1 MGRHTVWRAARLS
14 TGPPS
19 AMEDASAIPE
29 TMIDAS
35 EAIAAAGF
43 DVDALVAALEAATGM
58 PLPAIAAVALFVM
71 ATIFWILARVLFGGS
86 RGKVGGGGDAVLLC
100 GACGAGKTCMF
111 QTLRGGSPYLT
122 TVTSMTENEARFP
135 VEGKS
140 AKRGVVSKQTHLV
153 DLPGHP
159 RLRAMLDKHA
169 PGARAVVFVVDAVDF
184 TAQRRAVAEHLFA
197 IVSDPVV
204 QRRRLPILVAC
215 NKSEKITAHPVE
227 FIKKRLEKEI
237 EALRQTT
244 GTLADTS
251 GGEGAA
257 AIGKPGVEFKFEH
270 LARNDVEVAATSVAE
285 GDLDA
290 VRAFLVR

>member
-1 MGRHTVWRAARLS
+1 
-14 TGPPS
+14 
-19 AMEDASAIPE
+19 MEDASAIPE

-58 PLPAIAAVALFVM
+58 PVPASAAVALLVM

-86 RGKVGGGGDAVLLC
+86 RGKVGGGGDVVLLC

-215 NKSEKITAHPVE
+215 NKSEKITAHPADFVR
-227 FIKKRLEKEI
+227 KRLEKEI
-237 EALRQTT
+237 EALRTT
-244 GTLADTS
+244 RGTLEDTG
-251 GGEGAA
+251 GGESVTGSVGLDGA
-257 AIGKPGVEFKFEH
+257 EFAFEH
-270 LARNDVEVAATSVAE
+270 QRSNKVEAAGCAVAGNDLESVRE
-285 GDLDA
+285 FI
-290 VRAFLVR
+290 VRRG